1 MLSARRPGRV
11 VRGLGRAFLG
21 IYLSIYVSKI
31 TCHFCPRLPDF
42 RSFVRSGDKLQRSR
56 IPSTLSS
63 WVLAEP
69 PSSAGDRRGAG
80 LGPSAR
86 RLLSMA
92 ATPLSCFRWR
102 PRPLRSRRRLPPPS
116 AWSAAH
122 SASNT
127 RSKPT
132 SHQVSPK
139 LYSWLSRRNGGQ
151 AAGITRAGPFVLF
164 NLPGDTGRHRRLAL
178 RPDSVKEPSGNLWQV
193 RPSLTTEPRALVR
206 GRSCT
211 GAAPFARA
219 YRCWASS

>member
-69 PSSAGDRRGAG
+69 PSKCRRRARG
-80 LGPSAR
+80 GPR
-86 RLLSMA
+86 HA
-92 ATPLSCFRWR
+92 ACFRWR
-102 PRPLRSRRRLPPPS
+102 PRPFRAFDGDRVRFARVVGCPRHRRGAQP
-116 AWSAAH
+116 AH
-122 SASNT
+122 PASNT

-132 SHQVSPK
+132 SDQVSPK